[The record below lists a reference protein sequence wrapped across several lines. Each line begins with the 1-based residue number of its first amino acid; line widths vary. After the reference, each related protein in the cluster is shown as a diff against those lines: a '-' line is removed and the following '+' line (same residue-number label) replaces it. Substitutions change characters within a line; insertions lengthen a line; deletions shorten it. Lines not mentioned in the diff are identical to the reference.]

1 MFLLMIPFIMS
12 FVYYLLVKKERFLEY
27 KFNESSKG
35 YLALFILFAIMIIL
49 MIMVKPIT
57 HQ

>member
-1 MFLLMIPFIMS
+1 MS
-12 FVYYLLVKKERFLEY
+12 FVYYFLVKKERFLEY
-27 KFNESSKG
+27 KFNESYKG
-35 YLALFILFAIMIIL
+35 YLALLILFAIMIIL